1 MLKSIIRGIALFG
14 YSFFCKAGYFFT
26 TIIFKLAVK
35 DIGEGCSVCYPIY
48 LKGSK
53 YIKVGIKFRAGP
65 GFRIEAWDE
74 YLDIKHHPQII
85 IGNNVAVGFNVHIG
99 AIGRM
104 EIGNDVLIGSNV
116 LITDHQHGRLT
127 PEDEHI
133 LAIDRPLHSKGNV
146 VIEDNVWIGEGACIM
161 DGVRIGKNSVI
172 GANAVVLKDIPQ
184 GSVAG
189 GIPAKILRMIC

>member
-1 MLKSIIRGIALFG
+1 MLNSIVRKLVLFG
-14 YSFFCKAGYFFT
+14 YSFCFKVVNFCITF
-26 TIIFKLAVK
+26 IFKLAVRDVGK
-35 DIGEGCSVCYPIY
+35 GCRMCYPTY
-48 LKGSK
+48 LKGTE
-53 YIKVGIKFRAGP
+53 YIQVGTKFRAGP

-74 YLDIKHHPQII
+74 YLDVKYHPQII

-127 PEDEHI
+127 PEDEDI
-133 LAIDRPLHSKGNV
+133 LAIDRPLYSKGNV
-146 VIEDNVWIGEGACIM
+146 VIEDNVWIGEGVCIM
-161 DGVRIGKNSVI
+161 DGIRIGKNSVI

-189 GIPAKILRMIC
+189 GIPAKILRKIC